1 MGSRS
6 ARLAGVVAN
15 ANGSPVGAADD
26 AMMRQAF
33 WVPACFVVPAAIAC
47 LASLRLYQ
55 LRKP

>member
-33 WVPACFVVPAAIAC
+33 WVPACFVVPAAIA
-47 LASLRLYQ
+47 
-55 LRKP
+55 